1 MREAAAE
8 FSREYQVTCVLKDA
22 RTVTCVPFQKT
33 YVQTFGNPG
42 MATAEAGCALGIIA
56 GCIAQRVPVSEA
68 AALGV
73 MIHGMAGDAAA
84 DRRECAPLLASDIM
98 DSIPMVLKGEHVM
111 SKYGRIQ
118 RRVDL
123 DAIRKICMP

>member
-1 MREAAAE
+1 MGEMARLTGESVLYLKDHMREAAAE

-42 MATAEAGCALGIIA
+42 MATAGSGDVLSGIIA

-84 DRRECAPLLASDIM
+84 DRRGMRSLLASDIM
-98 DSIPMVLKGEHVM
+98 DSIPMVLE
-111 SKYGRIQ
+111 
-118 RRVDL
+118 RRTCDE
-123 DAIRKICMP
+123 

>member
-42 MATAEAGCALGIIA
+42 MATAGSGDVLSGIIA

-84 DRRECAPLLASDIM
+84 DRRGMRSLLASDIM
-98 DSIPMVLKGEHVM
+98 DSIPMVLE
-111 SKYGRIQ
+111 
-118 RRVDL
+118 RRTCDE
-123 DAIRKICMP
+123 